1 MGSAA
6 GKGIVQAPF
15 PIVFSPVAVADPLA
29 APLGHI
35 ASSYTEHLRLHEGC
49 GRRRKATFFDALMKV
64 AIFKDVKL
72 VEVRPI
78 DTAFHKM
85 VQVFLPHV
93 KGLVWQAIHEVNDD
107 GALIVGAELLEP
119 LHDFFSRIDAAH
131 LLTNLRVK
139 GLDTQGDAVDAFFH
153 PDIHFSSTR
162 SWTRPSRVSS

>member
-1 MGSAA
+1 MWPPA
-6 GKGIVQAPF
+6 KG
-15 PIVFSPVAVADPLA
+15 DL
-29 APLGHI
+29 
-35 ASSYTEHLRLHEGC
+35 LRCAYEG
-49 GRRRKATFFDALMKV
+49 RY
-64 AIFKDVKL
+64 FKDVKL